1 MVNKIIHALILVLLA
16 AACTPIKPQFYAA
29 DNTLFQYMGRIDFS
43 DSKTP
48 RFWVAGAHVQAKFKG
63 TTCVLNVNDEV
74 KWGTT
79 HNYLEVSIDGAEP
92 RRIKLKVKEN
102 VIDLSE
108 GLAEGEHTIT
118 IIKATEALQGYIEF
132 VGLTCTKLL
141 APTALPTRKIEFFGD
156 SITSGMGSELTP
168 IPCDSAEWY
177 DQHTVYYGYA
187 ATTARAI
194 DAQYHLTSESGIG
207 LIHNCCNKPYVM
219 PRVYDK
225 LNITDDSLTWN
236 FNRYQPDVVSICLGQ
251 NDGIQDSTQFV
262 SEYVAFIKTLRGHY
276 PNAQFVCFSSP
287 MANEKLRNALSKYLR
302 AMVQYHHAQGETK
315 VDYYVFNRSFN
326 NGCGGHPDKEDQR
339 QIAQEVTS
347 FIRTKMNWYD

>member
-1 MVNKIIHALILVLLA
+1 MVKKIIRVLVLALLA
-16 AACTPIKPQFYAA
+16 ACSPAEPQFFTA

-43 DSKTP
+43 NNKTP
-48 RFWVAGAHVQAKFKG
+48 RFWVAGAQVQAKFKG
-63 TTCVLNVNDEV
+63 TTCVLTVNDEI

-92 RRIKLKVKEN
+92 QRIKLKEKEN
-102 VIDLSE
+102 KIDLSA
-108 GLAEGEHTIT
+108 GLTDGEHTIT

-132 VGLTCTKLL
+132 VGLTCDKLL
-141 APTALPTRKIEFFGD
+141 APNELPKRKIEFFGD

-187 ATTARAI
+187 ATAARTLQ
-194 DAQYHLTSESGIG
+194 AQYHLTSESGIG
-207 LIHNCCNKPYVM
+207 LIHNCCDKPYVM

-262 SEYVAFIKTLRGHY
+262 SAYVAFIKTLRGHY

-287 MANEKLRNALSKYLR
+287 MANEKLRNTLSNYLQ
-302 AMVQYHHAQGETK
+302 ATVQYYQAQGETK
-315 VDYYVFNRSFN
+315 IDYYVFNRGFN
-326 NGCGGHPDKEDQR
+326 KGCGGHPDKEDQQ
-339 QIAQEVTS
+339 QIAQEVTN
-347 FIRTKMNWYD
+347 FIRTKMKWND